1 MQQIMKRPA
10 REPVLRWTMGA
21 AIALWSAYV
30 MYGMVDG
37 QGLVGWLSELGVR
50 RYGSVSTNMV
60 LVVALAV
67 GVMPLR
73 LVFGLVARGL
83 GVRLMP
89 RRGARPVGSPRQIL
103 TRSIASAAAI
113 LVAAAGLV
121 AIVLPGN
128 DHSPPVR
135 FDLDAT
141 PDAAPPAAQ
150 RVAVVGTPRTEL
162 AAGYRET
169 RGASATDAT
178 EHRFIPLTG
187 GGWTPGTPVRFFLAE
202 VSDEKGARG
211 IVAAPDRDARTRFE
225 GKLRRNGM
233 NAIARGAF
241 ERNGVRFAEPYWA
254 LYNYDDQARSLL
266 MFIAVLGLVLP
277 GAVIAVGLRDARI
290 ARGAASAGP
299 TAR

>member
-1 MQQIMKRPA
+1 MQQIRKRPA

-37 QGLVGWLSELGVR
+37 QGVVGWLTDLGVQ
-50 RYGSVSTNMV
+50 RYGSVSTNLV
-60 LVVALAV
+60 LVAALAV

-73 LVFGLVARGL
+73 LVFGLLARGL

-103 TRSIASAAAI
+103 TRAIAGGAAV
-113 LVAAAGLV
+113 LVAAAGLFV
-121 AIVLPGN
+121 IVLPSN

-141 PDAAPPAAQ
+141 ADAAPPAAT
-150 RVAVVGTPRTEL
+150 RVAVVGTPRAEI

-169 RGASATDAT
+169 EGSSVT

-187 GGWTPGTPVRFFLAE
+187 GGWTTGTPVRFFLAE
-202 VSDEKGARG
+202 VQRSDETEARG
-211 IVAAPDRDARTRFE
+211 IVAAPDRDARIRFV

-241 ERNGVRFAEPYWA
+241 ERRGVRFAEPYWVV
-254 LYNYDDQARSLL
+254 YNYDEQTRSLL
-266 MFIAVLGLVLP
+266 LFVALAGLTLA
-277 GAVIAVGLRDARI
+277 GALIAVGVRDARI
-290 ARGAASAGP
+290 ARGAASAGLA
-299 TAR
+299 AR